1 VQLKRKAPYGEINT
15 AESLELVMTN
25 PDFIGGVGSPVRAP
39 VSGKSARTYKSKA
52 KCSKPV
58 PQTPISNA
66 GKFKFVVLTLITSA
80 DQHNLFHLSLFFLS
94 NS

>member
-1 VQLKRKAPYGEINT
+1 VQLKRKAPYGE
-15 AESLELVMTN
+15 
-25 PDFIGGVGSPVRAP
+25 AP

-66 GKFKFVVLTLITSA
+66 GKYKFVVL
-80 DQHNLFHLSLFFLS
+80 
-94 NS
+94 

>member
-1 VQLKRKAPYGEINT
+1 MQLKRKAPYGESNT

-25 PDFIGGVGSPVRAP
+25 PDFIGGVGSPLRAP

-58 PQTPISNA
+58 PQTPIPNSS
-66 GKFKFVVLTLITSA
+66 KYKFVVLW
-80 DQHNLFHLSLFFLS
+80 H
-94 NS
+94 